1 MTNTKGNTKGN
12 TEDKKKRVRHTSPK
26 GESLF
31 SHIID
36 IDYGTKDYP
45 DKEGSYNITLRLNAA
60 DAEKLKASIADEL
73 EEAVENMEACFAE
86 LKPASRKQLGQP
98 TFIEPGTEEY
108 ERDTEEPTGNY
119 LFRFK
124 TRAHYEDRQ
133 GRKRDRHVP
142 VFDAFQSPVKLK
154 EEPGFGSVVRVAFT
168 AVPYFV
174 DATGRGGLSLYLD
187 AVQIIKLNR
196 MGERS
201 ASDYGFAA
209 EEDGFSAD
217 TIADEDV
224 VEESSTASV
233 SGSED
238 GGVVNADD
246 VPF

>member
-1 MTNTKGNTKGN
+1 MTNSKENTK
-12 TEDKKKRVRHTSPK
+12 EKVKRARHTTPK

-31 SHIID
+31 SHIVD
-36 IDYGTKDYP
+36 VDYGTKEYP
-45 DKEGSYNITLRLNAA
+45 DKEGSYNITIRLNAS
-60 DAEKLKASIADEL
+60 DAEKLKASIAAEID
-73 EEAVENMEACFAE
+73 EAVENMQSSFAE
-86 LKPASRKQLGQP
+86 LKPASRKQIGQP

-108 ERDTEEPTGNY
+108 DRDTEEPTGNY

-124 TRAHYEDRQ
+124 TKATYTDKQ
-133 GRKRDRHVP
+133 GRVKERRVP
-142 VFDAFQSPVKLK
+142 VFDAFQNPVKLK
-154 EEPGFGSVVRVAFT
+154 DEPGFGSVIRVAFT

-187 AVQIIKLNR
+187 ALQIIKLNK

-209 EEDGFSAD
+209 EEDGFCAD
-217 TIADEDV
+217 SLAEDEAEA
-224 VEESSTASV
+224 EEV

-238 GGVVNADD
+238 SGQQVNPDE